1 MSNQKLIDELSKLS
15 PEQLMERL
23 KALGPKVNRKQK
35 RAMNRQQIKIDK
47 QKEAKASKTVPQKK
61 PPLIK
66 SAQKVEETIS
76 KTEPPIEEIV
86 MEK

>member
-47 QKEAKASKTVPQKK
+47 QKEAKVSKSVSQKK

-66 SAQKVEETIS
+66 SAQKETVS
-76 KTEPPIEEIV
+76 KTESPIEEIV